1 MAFNSQTANTTV
13 ESGMTIQEMWE
24 EVRSEKHVEEMC
36 RDTWAVPFESNTRVW
51 AFFHQIVMNEGDKS
65 NIKPQCKL

>member
-13 ESGMTIQEMWE
+13 ESGMTIQEIWE
-24 EVRSEKHVEEMC
+24 EVRSEKHVVEMC
-36 RDTWAVPFESNTRVW
+36 QDTRAGPFQSNTRVW
-51 AFFHQIVMNEGDKS
+51 AFFHQIVMKEES